1 VPPTCRMSKNVRSS
15 QLSRKNCAN
24 DKSEQQTGPNTRSS
38 QHGMINAILDF
49 KQEMSEKKTIENRFG
64 VLLVL
69 FSPLK
74 FSLSQQIPLFPTI
87 QQLVLGTSAA
97 KASTTGTS
105 CSAALRP
112 PERGSDSGTRNST
125 STGSCMLRVAQ
136 SWKCPVSRVGHPKCA
151 NWHNIQLD
159 PRSFQL

>member
-1 VPPTCRMSKNVRSS
+1 MSEAV
-15 QLSRKNCAN
+15 NCAN

-49 KQEMSEKKTIENRFG
+49 KQEMSEKKTRENRFG

-87 QQLVLGTSAA
+87 QQLLGHTSAA

-112 PERGSDSGTRNST
+112 PERGSDCSGTRRNST

-136 SWKCPVSRVGHPKCA
+136 SWKCPV
-151 NWHNIQLD
+151 WDIQNVPSGTTFSWTL
-159 PRSFQL
+159 RSFQL